1 MLERNFRLLEC
12 DVLQEM
18 TKGKKNEDKIHKE
31 TNIGVNQALAESA

>member
-18 TKGKKNEDKIHKE
+18 TQGKNEYKIHKE